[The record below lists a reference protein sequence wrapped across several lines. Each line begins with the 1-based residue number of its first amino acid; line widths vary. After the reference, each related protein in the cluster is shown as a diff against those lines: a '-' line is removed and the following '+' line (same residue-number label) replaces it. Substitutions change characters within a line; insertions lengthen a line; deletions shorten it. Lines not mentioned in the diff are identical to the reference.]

1 MGCRVKKHS
10 PKYSG
15 RLGLDILAL
24 TMSHTLGYN
33 PAENRGINLDD
44 IPDFNLIGGV
54 SKLLKA
60 QFIQT
65 KVSMQLFTRKQV

>member
-44 IPDFNLIGGV
+44 IPDSNPILGGV
-54 SKLLKA
+54 SKLLKT
-60 QFIQT
+60 QLLQT
-65 KVSMQLFTRKQV
+65 NVSV